1 MFRNMFGANRLR
13 DRRTMCEALRM
24 ADEPLMGA
32 EEAADVLGV
41 HRATVL
47 RWVAAGKLSV
57 IHRGRGPNGA
67 VVLSRREVERIA
79 RERLARAS

>member
-1 MFRNMFGANRLR
+1 MSHGNRLR
-13 DRRTMCEALRM
+13 DRRTMCEALCM

-47 RWVAAGKLSV
+47 RWAASGKLTV
-57 IHRGRGPNGA
+57 IHKSRGPNGA
-67 VVLSRREVERIA
+67 VILSRKQVLRLA
-79 RERLARAS
+79 KERLAEAS